1 MIKPSRRCSSL
12 WCACLNLCQHASFL
26 HGEPRLRVALAFTG
40 ARTYARSPVE
50 CPAYLR
56 VPCHGDGSGSP
67 KAKKSPGYGPSL
79 VYPGFRNPG
88 SHPGCDR
95 GLSPPGLQP
104 GFATW
109 PIPGFSRVVL
119 LGVAPTARRP
129 RNFSDLEEKFRYAR
143 DSRFRSLTPA
153 ARDPR
158 YASQIHDHVSKQG
171 KKRQCI
177 LDMHESRLEANTL
190 CSFHE

>member
-12 WCACLNLCQHASFL
+12 WCACLNLCQHASCL
-26 HGEPRLRVALAFTG
+26 HGEPRLRVALDFTG

-88 SHPGCDR
+88 SHPGCR
-95 GLSPPGLQP
+95 PPLSIPGLQP
-104 GFATW
+104 GFATC

-119 LGVAPTARRP
+119 LGVVAPLCASDQPFAVWFSSASPRRP
-129 RNFSDLEEKFRYAR
+129 A
-143 DSRFRSLTPA
+143 RFRCNPEL
-153 ARDPR
+153 
-158 YASQIHDHVSKQG
+158 
-171 KKRQCI
+171 
-177 LDMHESRLEANTL
+177 HERGTMRGALGT
-190 CSFHE
+190 